1 MTILPSNPSTSEET
15 KLLIGSLSNDLYR
28 VACLIQRGSVKGAE
42 KFWIQAGRWVK
53 ELDDANLKPYI
64 RKIILDIKARLN
76 SNSFSLETAE
86 RDLVYSIL
94 LQNYGMRYKEN
105 DL

>member
-1 MTILPSNPSTSEET
+1 MSNT

-28 VACLIQRGSVKGAE
+28 VACLTQRGSVKAAE
-42 KFWIQAGRWVK
+42 KFWVQAGRWVN
-53 ELDDANLKPYI
+53 ELDNANLKPYI
-64 RKIILDIKARLN
+64 RNIILDIKSQLN
-76 SNSFSLETAE
+76 SNSCTMESAE
-86 RDLVYSIL
+86 KYLMYSIL